1 LRAKLRKT
9 AAAEGTERL
18 GEQPAELVDRLRF
31 RVVLGEVLLDELL
44 QRQRAADT
52 FLSAEM
58 FERPFE
64 CFPRVT
70 LRGEASPLQ
79 PSRTRTAG
87 PIPVRP
93 YQAAIDRALLEL
105 EDLTLLH
112 RRSLPS
118 HVASV

>member
-1 LRAKLRKT
+1 LRAKLGKA
-9 AAAEGTERL
+9 AAAEATERL

-31 RVVLGEVLLDELL
+31 RVVLGEVLLDQLV
-44 QRQRAADT
+44 QRQRAADALLPT
-52 FLSAEM
+52 DT

-64 CFPRVT
+64 CLRRVT
-70 LRGEASPLQ
+70 LGGEASPLQ
-79 PSRTRTAG
+79 TSRTRTVG

-93 YQAAIDRALLEL
+93 YWAAVDGALLEL

-118 HVASV
+118 HVATV